1 MIAPPA
7 FDPWVAALGSK
18 PSGDQ
23 INGSAKQAAQQFEA
37 LLIRQFLSNA
47 RSTSWLSDQQESES
61 GWREIADDALAGYL
75 VKAGG
80 LGLTKQVESLLAQA
94 QRSRQPGADAQI
106 NQPSERVSSSRA
118 RDAAE
123 TSLNANKLTS
133 VKPFVGQRG
142 LPLSSTAGSQ

>member
-18 PSGDQ
+18 VSVSQGGIDR
-23 INGSAKQAAQQFEA
+23 SARQAAEQFEA

-61 GWREIADDALAGYL
+61 GWREIADDSLAGYL

-80 LGLTKQVESLLAQA
+80 LGLTKQVESLIAQA
-94 QRSRQPGADAQI
+94 QRSR
-106 NQPSERVSSSRA
+106 
-118 RDAAE
+118 
-123 TSLNANKLTS
+123 TSLEDSKALAVPRSQSAVDALNLSRDSA
-133 VKPFVGQRG
+133 VK
-142 LPLSSTAGSQ
+142 STMRLGAAMMGASDI

>member
-18 PSGDQ
+18 GSVSQGGIDR
-23 INGSAKQAAQQFEA
+23 SAKHAAQQFEA

-61 GWREIADDALAGYL
+61 GWREIADDSLAGYL

-80 LGLTKQVESLLAQA
+80 LGLSKQVESLIGQAQA
-94 QRSRQPGADAQI
+94 SRDVSKVERDLVRVIPPSGAERLNSLSVPTVKSTSGAEFPLESRNSRS
-106 NQPSERVSSSRA
+106 
-118 RDAAE
+118 
-123 TSLNANKLTS
+123 K
-133 VKPFVGQRG
+133 
-142 LPLSSTAGSQ
+142 

>member
-94 QRSRQPGADAQI
+94 QRSRQPVLDQQSTRQAPHMPAMRALNGNRDRTVNPNDVPGGA
-106 NQPSERVSSSRA
+106 SESS
-118 RDAAE
+118 
-123 TSLNANKLTS
+123 
-133 VKPFVGQRG
+133 FVG
-142 LPLSSTAGSQ
+142 SK

>member
-23 INGSAKQAAQQFEA
+23 INGSAKKAAQQFEA

-80 LGLTKQVESLLAQA
+80 LGLSKQVESLLSQAQA
-94 QRSRQPGADAQI
+94 SRSISVDSTMASSRSLAPTAETLNASD
-106 NQPSERVSSSRA
+106 VSSVNSRSNEGSTPA
-118 RDAAE
+118 SE
-123 TSLNANKLTS
+123 L
-133 VKPFVGQRG
+133 GQ
-142 LPLSSTAGSQ
+142 LK

>member
-18 PSGDQ
+18 VSVSQGGIDR
-23 INGSAKQAAQQFEA
+23 SARQAAEQFEA

-61 GWREIADDALAGYL
+61 GWREIADDSLAGYL

-80 LGLTKQVESLLAQA
+80 LGLTKQVESLIAQA
-94 QRSRQPGADAQI
+94 QRSRAQI
-106 NQPSERVSSSRA
+106 DPVNESNVSSLAAASKALNPSR
-118 RDAAE
+118 D
-123 TSLNANKLTS
+123 
-133 VKPFVGQRG
+133 
-142 LPLSSTAGSQ
+142 STVNSR

>member
-18 PSGDQ
+18 GSVSQGG
-23 INGSAKQAAQQFEA
+23 INRSARQAAEQFEA

-61 GWREIADDALAGYL
+61 GWREIADDSLAGYL

-80 LGLTKQVESLLAQA
+80 LGLTKQVESLIAQA
-94 QRSRQPGADAQI
+94 QRSRAQI
-106 NQPSERVSSSRA
+106 DPVNESNVSSLAAASKALNPSR
-118 RDAAE
+118 D
-123 TSLNANKLTS
+123 
-133 VKPFVGQRG
+133 
-142 LPLSSTAGSQ
+142 STVNSR

>member
-18 PSGDQ
+18 
-23 INGSAKQAAQQFEA
+23 GSVSQGGIDRSARQAAEQFEA

-61 GWREIADDALAGYL
+61 GWREIADDSLAGYL

-80 LGLTKQVESLLAQA
+80 LGLTKQVESLISQAQA
-94 QRSRQPGADAQI
+94 TRDVSKAPRDHVRVIPPSGAERLNSLSVPTVTSTSGLKSPLESRNPG
-106 NQPSERVSSSRA
+106 S
-118 RDAAE
+118 
-123 TSLNANKLTS
+123 K
-133 VKPFVGQRG
+133 
-142 LPLSSTAGSQ
+142 

>member
-1 MIAPPA
+1 MIAPSA

-23 INGSAKQAAQQFEA
+23 INGSAKKAAQQFEA

-80 LGLTKQVESLLAQA
+80 LGLSKQVESLLSQAQA
-94 QRSRQPGADAQI
+94 SRSISMDSKKVTSAQI
-106 NQPSERVSSSRA
+106 LTKANQLNALDVSSVSSKGA
-118 RDAAE
+118 QGNLMASD
-123 TSLNANKLTS
+123 
-133 VKPFVGQRG
+133 FVQ
-142 LPLSSTAGSQ
+142 SK

>member
-18 PSGDQ
+18 VSVSQGGIDR
-23 INGSAKQAAQQFEA
+23 SARQAAEQFEA

-61 GWREIADDALAGYL
+61 GWREIADDSLAGYL

-80 LGLTKQVESLLAQA
+80 LGLTKQVESLIAQA
-94 QRSRQPGADAQI
+94 QRSRASLDNSNALAVPRSQSAVDVLNLSRDSAVKTS
-106 NQPSERVSSSRA
+106 SE
-118 RDAAE
+118 
-123 TSLNANKLTS
+123 
-133 VKPFVGQRG
+133 
-142 LPLSSTAGSQ
+142 

>member
-18 PSGDQ
+18 GSISQGGIDR
-23 INGSAKQAAQQFEA
+23 SAKHAAQQFEA

-61 GWREIADDALAGYL
+61 GWREIADDSLAGYL

-80 LGLTKQVESLLAQA
+80 LGLTKQAESLIAQA
-94 QRSRQPGADAQI
+94 QRSRTSLEDSKALAVPRSQSAVDALNLSRDSAVKSMMRPGAAMMGASDI
-106 NQPSERVSSSRA
+106 
-118 RDAAE
+118 
-123 TSLNANKLTS
+123 
-133 VKPFVGQRG
+133 
-142 LPLSSTAGSQ
+142 

>member
-80 LGLTKQVESLLAQA
+80 LGLSKQVESLLSQAQA
-94 QRSRQPGADAQI
+94 SRSISMDSKKVTSAQI
-106 NQPSERVSSSRA
+106 LTKANQLNALDVSSVSSKGA
-118 RDAAE
+118 QGNLMASD
-123 TSLNANKLTS
+123 
-133 VKPFVGQRG
+133 FVQ
-142 LPLSSTAGSQ
+142 SK

>member
-18 PSGDQ
+18 
-23 INGSAKQAAQQFEA
+23 GSVSQGGIDRSARQAAEQFEA

-61 GWREIADDALAGYL
+61 GWREIADDSLAGYL

-80 LGLTKQVESLLAQA
+80 LGLTKQVESLIAQA
-94 QRSRQPGADAQI
+94 QRSRAQI
-106 NQPSERVSSSRA
+106 DPVNESNVLSLAAASKALNPSRDSTVNSR
-118 RDAAE
+118 
-123 TSLNANKLTS
+123 
-133 VKPFVGQRG
+133 
-142 LPLSSTAGSQ
+142 

>member
-1 MIAPPA
+1 MIAPAA
-7 FDPWVAALGSK
+7 FDPWIAALGSK

-23 INGSAKQAAQQFEA
+23 INGSARQAAQQFEA

-80 LGLTKQVESLLAQA
+80 LGLSKQVESLLSQAQA
-94 QRSRQPGADAQI
+94 SRSISMDSKKVTSAQI
-106 NQPSERVSSSRA
+106 LTKANQLNALDVSSVSSKGA
-118 RDAAE
+118 QGNLMASD
-123 TSLNANKLTS
+123 
-133 VKPFVGQRG
+133 FVQ
-142 LPLSSTAGSQ
+142 SK